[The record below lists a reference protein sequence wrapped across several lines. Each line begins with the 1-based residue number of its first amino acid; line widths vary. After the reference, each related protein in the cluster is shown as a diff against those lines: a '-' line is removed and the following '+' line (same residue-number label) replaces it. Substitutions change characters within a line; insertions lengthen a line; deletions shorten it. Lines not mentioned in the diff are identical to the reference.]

1 MNGKHLRIFFCFSD
15 FDVMVIEPQFVAEEG
30 YHFLLILAVQQLKH
44 TQLLHFNVFN
54 LKVSLELLYYRL
66 FAV

>member
-1 MNGKHLRIFFCFSD
+1 
-15 FDVMVIEPQFVAEEG
+15 MVIEPQFVAEEG

-66 FAV
+66 FTV